1 MIFTVTDAGATA
13 VFTPHGEIDSDSLPD
28 LLSAVHMLPESVTG
42 VTWDLRE
49 ARFMDVA
56 GLHLLVHQRSA
67 CQEAGRI
74 LTVVGL
80 GRQPQRAAGTRVGAV
95 SRGQVG
101 RLPAWRT
108 ARGCRL
114 SPGVLPQRCSLMR
127 RTYASAGRE
136 VGPTGERGP
145 TSGGATACIGAGPLR
160 PAEDGERR

>member
-1 MIFTVTDAGATA
+1 MIFTVTDAGVTA

-49 ARFMDVA
+49 ARYMDVA

-80 GRQPQRAAGTRVGAV
+80 GRQPQRLLELAWELFPAGRWGDFLPGGLLAAAG
-95 SRGQVG
+95 
-101 RLPAWRT
+101 
-108 ARGCRL
+108 
-114 SPGVLPQRCSLMR
+114 
-127 RTYASAGRE
+127 
-136 VGPTGERGP
+136 
-145 TSGGATACIGAGPLR
+145 
-160 PAEDGERR
+160 